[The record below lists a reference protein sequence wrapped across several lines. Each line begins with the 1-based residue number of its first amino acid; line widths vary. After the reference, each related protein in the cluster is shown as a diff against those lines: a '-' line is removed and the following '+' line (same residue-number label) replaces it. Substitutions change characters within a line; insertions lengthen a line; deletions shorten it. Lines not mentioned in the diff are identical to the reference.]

1 MWPSG
6 RRARHPDAS
15 GASGRCRVLLA
26 LLGRTARREGWR
38 WCAGQGY
45 RLQAQRAGVAQS
57 RLSAAFWRA
66 PLFQSAKPCAF
77 RPFKAPHTIASPL
90 FAARRSA
97 QPAAPDTDRFIRPP
111 APRDVSF
118 CPPARWPRDTPERSP
133 CCVALRAPRPLFAG
147 LATRCQTSSP
157 PSLFKSR
164 RRRCGCP
171 PLGERFDNFRLAPT
185 TSGADTIQK
194 KEN

>member
-38 WCAGQGY
+38 CDAGQGF

-77 RPFKAPHTIASPL
+77 RPFKAPHHIANPL

-97 QPAAPDTDRFIRPP
+97 QPAAPDTDRFLRPQTH
-111 APRDVSF
+111 RDVSF
-118 CPPARWPRDTPERSP
+118 CPPARWPRDTPEHSP
-133 CCVALRAPRPLFAG
+133 CCVALRAPRPLFAV
-147 LATRCQTSSP
+147 LAARASSTL
-157 PSLFKSR
+157 SCVSKIDRS
-164 RRRCGCP
+164 
-171 PLGERFDNFRLAPT
+171 DNKVFALTPA
-185 TSGADTIQK
+185 
-194 KEN
+194 